1 MKFAWKVANR
11 WGTADDILAMFQIPD
26 GLRPLIFQRWKP
38 RGCASDIMW
47 GKWPACL
54 HSANQF
60 IRPPP
65 PATRSLFSASFCY
78 EVKIIDWE
86 HREPSRRQRVRR
98 GGAQGEKQIDKK
110 GIKKQGGKRMWAGRG
125 MEGASTGEDGEWKN
139 ALTCHSEVWV
149 YRKGRWEQ
157 KDDGKISSTCGNLNP
172 FWVILVKFPII
183 SSKMLISILNKCCI
197 QSSFC

>member
-11 WGTADDILAMFQIPD
+11 RGTADDILAMFQIPD

-38 RGCASDIMW
+38 RGCTSDNVW

-54 HSANQF
+54 RSANQS

-65 PATRSLFSASFCY
+65 PTTRSLFPASFCY

-86 HREPSRRQRVRR
+86 HREPSRRRRVRR

-110 GIKKQGGKRMWAGRG
+110 GIKKARREEDVGSERDGVSKYRGGWGMKECANVPLRSLGLQERSMRTVRG
-125 MEGASTGEDGEWKN
+125 WWEDKIH
-139 ALTCHSEVWV
+139 L
-149 YRKGRWEQ
+149 WELQ
-157 KDDGKISSTCGNLNP
+157 SFLGN
-172 FWVILVKFPII
+172 
-183 SSKMLISILNKCCI
+183 SR
-197 QSSFC
+197 